1 MSSIWYLSNAPKDG
15 IFSTPS
21 NGAFLEFNRDIFL
34 CNQIDQ
40 SPIITNNNPQ
50 YPTSS
55 LDPICKTQN
64 ITIDTNCQSLLNSK
78 DNNVLPL
85 KQCEICKNFQYRDW
99 YDLNQ
104 SSLRAF
110 SDVREEYLRAWLQS
124 WNLGIGILFVLY
136 GIYYQ
141 QS

>member
-1 MSSIWYLSNAPKDG
+1 MSSIWYASNTPQDG
-15 IFSTPS
+15 IYSTPS
-21 NGAFLEFNRDIFL
+21 NGAFLEFNNDIFL
-34 CNQIDQ
+34 CNQIEQ
-40 SPIITNNNPQ
+40 SPVITKNNPE

-55 LDPICKTQN
+55 IDSICLSKN
-64 ITIDTNCQSLLNSK
+64 ITTDTNCNSLYTE
-78 DNNVLPL
+78 NNLLPL

-104 SSLRAF
+104 GSLRAF
-110 SDVREEYLRAWLQS
+110 SDVREEYMRAWLQS

-141 QS
+141 QT